1 MFLYFITRNEILFEA
16 LYYSVKKI
24 FFKKKYLRQFQ
35 KWKKHEFLQSG
46 KNQDR
51 EI

>member
-1 MFLYFITRNEILFEA
+1 MKYYLKPCFILW
-16 LYYSVKKI
+16 KKI
-24 FFKKKYLRQFQ
+24 FKKYLRQFQ

-51 EI
+51 EIEK